1 MNSIKF
7 WTKKILE
14 VHLRVTHLHPSIV
27 LLLSAAACKRPGECD
42 NRVDKAHLLT
52 RLTKRHATVL
62 AWMHES
68 YGGCIAF
75 VRVWILLGVSGRN
88 LNVSSETTPA
98 TDEYG
103 RVYARTH
110 AAETNCSHARVVTE
124 CVREDVPSVRSTA
137 FRLIESYLK

>member
-1 MNSIKF
+1 M
-7 WTKKILE
+7 LE
-14 VHLRVTHLHPSIV
+14 VHLRVIHLHPSVV

-75 VRVWILLGVSGRN
+75 VRV
-88 LNVSSETTPA
+88 
-98 TDEYG
+98 
-103 RVYARTH
+103 
-110 AAETNCSHARVVTE
+110 
-124 CVREDVPSVRSTA
+124 
-137 FRLIESYLK
+137 